1 VNVGCSAR
9 ASDVVRLAGA
19 AAAALA
25 VGSCAAAHHAGQR
38 PLADLA
44 AGRMVQLSGGTLL
57 LGERTG
63 AAHDVVAYE
72 RVGTFLLDATEV
84 TGASYDECVRAGR
97 CTPAGKTA
105 TNEHLFGSE
114 DQAWSAFCNR
124 DRPERADHPVNCIDW
139 EQATAY
145 CQWVGKRLPSEP
157 EWEWAARN
165 GSAGTSFPWG
175 NEGPGDQPCWSG
187 GGDDVGRAGRTST
200 CAAGSHPGDA
210 TRSGVKDLAGN
221 VWEWTSSRSV
231 IGADSRGRG
240 GSPAR
245 VARGGSWS
253 EDDPRNLLASRRIE
267 NVPSR
272 RDPRLG
278 FRCASDR

>member
-1 VNVGCSAR
+1 MA
-9 ASDVVRLAGA
+9 AVVA
-19 AAAALA
+19 
-25 VGSCAAAHHAGQR
+25 CAAHHAGER
-38 PLADLA
+38 SLSDLA
-44 AGRMVQLSGGTLL
+44 VGKMVQLSGGTFL

-72 RVGTFLLDATEV
+72 PVGTFLLDATEV
-84 TGASYDECVRAGR
+84 SVASYGECVKAGR
-97 CTPAGKTA
+97 CTPAGA
-105 TNEHLFGSE
+105 TVTSDSLFGSDE
-114 DQAWSAFCNR
+114 KAWSVFCNR
-124 DRPERADHPVNCIDW
+124 DRADRADHPVNCIDW
-139 EQATAY
+139 EQAAAY
-145 CQWVGKRLPSEP
+145 CAWVGKRLPSEP

-165 GSAGTSFPWG
+165 GRAGTSFPWG
-175 NEGPGDQPCWSG
+175 NEVPGSRPCWG
-187 GGDDVGRAGRTST
+187 ARGKEDGREGEAGT
-200 CAAGSHPGDA
+200 CAVGSHPGDA
-210 TRSGVKDLAGN
+210 TRSGVKDLAGD

-245 VARGGSWS
+245 IARGGAWS
-253 EDDPRNLLASRRIE
+253 DDDPRDLVASRRIE